1 MPANNRS
8 SGKSDAGRA
17 VARELD
23 QLKKKVKE
31 LAVKLEQET
40 KARELATRLIAEA
53 KKARE
58 QLTREIKTLR
68 EQGGKMASELMS
80 AITNANKRKRTVE
93 EARGKIAALRA
104 ELGRKTADLKH
115 KSEELRKLAGES
127 AHRAAV
133 IIRGAS
139 QSAAEPAESSA
150 GSRPSEPDPEE
161 EDHPSDKP
169 ALT

>member
-1 MPANNRS
+1 MAANNRS
-8 SGKSDAGRA
+8 SGKSAAGQA

-31 LAVKLEQET
+31 LALRLEHEA
-40 KARELATRLIAEA
+40 KARELAARLTAEA

-58 QLTREIKTLR
+58 QLTREIKALHEHGR
-68 EQGGKMASELMS
+68 KMASELKS
-80 AITNANKRKRTVE
+80 AITDANKRKRTVE
-93 EARGKIAALRA
+93 EARGKIARLRA

-115 KSEELRKLAGES
+115 RSEELKKLAGES

-139 QSAAEPAESSA
+139 QSAAEPAQSSA
-150 GSRPSEPDPEE
+150 ESTASEPGP
-161 EDHPSDKP
+161 EDHLNDKP
-169 ALT
+169 TPT

>member
-8 SGKSDAGRA
+8 SRKSDAAGA

-31 LAVKLEQET
+31 LALRLEREA
-40 KARELATRLIAEA
+40 KARELATRLAAEA

-80 AITNANKRKRTVE
+80 AITDANKRKRTVE

-133 IIRGAS
+133 IIGGAS
-139 QSAAEPAESSA
+139 PEPAQSSA
-150 GSRPSEPDPEE
+150 GSRPSEPGP
-161 EDHPSDKP
+161 EDHPSDNP
-169 ALT
+169 TPT

>member
-8 SGKSDAGRA
+8 SRKSDAAGA

-31 LAVKLEQET
+31 LALKLEREA
-40 KARELATRLIAEA
+40 KARELAARLAVVA

-80 AITNANKRKRTVE
+80 AITDANKRKQTVE
-93 EARGKIAALRA
+93 EARELRA
-104 ELGRKTADLKH
+104 ELARRTADLKH
-115 KSEELRKLAGES
+115 KSEELKKLARES

-133 IIRGAS
+133 IIGGAS
-139 QSAAEPAESSA
+139 QSAAEPAQSSV
-150 GSRPSEPDPEE
+150 GSRPSEPGP

-169 ALT
+169 TPT

>member
-8 SGKSDAGRA
+8 SRKSDAAGA

-31 LAVKLEQET
+31 LALKLEREA
-40 KARELATRLIAEA
+40 KARELAARLAVVA

-80 AITNANKRKRTVE
+80 AITDANKRKQTVE
-93 EARGKIAALRA
+93 EARELRA
-104 ELGRKTADLKH
+104 ELARRTADLKH
-115 KSEELRKLAGES
+115 KSEELKKLAGES

-133 IIRGAS
+133 IIGGAS
-139 QSAAEPAESSA
+139 QSAAEPAQSSV
-150 GSRPSEPDPEE
+150 GSRPSEPGP

-169 ALT
+169 TPT